1 MTTELFYRDTFIGSF
16 PNHQAAVHHYVDEL
30 FVNGVDVFCKDVV
43 LHSEDSYCQIRS
55 QFKGTRKHNDF
66 MVSSRFGGILFD
78 YFKPTYSGPSNMA
91 RVTKAVRIRK
101 EVLTIIAEQFG
112 VKIDTIQDSDTA
124 IALGGD
130 SLDEVECLMCLEE
143 HFEHE
148 ISEEEADAWK
158 NVGDC
163 IKFFTNGFKND
174 EPVETAPVVKELDVP
189 CMSAFGH
196 RAETGFKQ
204 AKYAFSVAVRKQL
217 TKVGDAEQ
225 KATDKALAGVEKLIK
240 LTTTIAAENKQ
251 EKAAPKVAV
260 KQPLLRSI
268 HYYLVRKARGVCE
281 VVAGPFGFRGQSQ
294 SATRTYLMQ
303 NTSVDP
309 RTVHVIMGRQLN
321 SGKFTVAK
329 SLRLPVISAAAQQRI
344 KPKVTAAQIASRKAN
359 QAAVNARR
367 AVIRADR
374 LVRHACDF
382 VASKLY
388 VVDNKRNR
396 VVAGPYSK
404 HKEASTLAS
413 GQKHLIVLTG
423 SQCRNEELKYVLG
436 FKPLVQP
443 RVTANM
449 FAVGVTIMV
458 AAVRA
463 KITTYDT
470 KTKTVGTNLGT
481 VHSTASFTLNFP
493 KAVLAVA

>member
-16 PNHQAAVHHYVDEL
+16 PNYQAAVHHYVDEL

-55 QFKGTRKHNDF
+55 QFKGTRKANDF

-158 NVGDC
+158 TVGDC

-174 EPVETAPVVKELDVP
+174 EPVETVPVVKELDVP

-196 RAETGFKQ
+196 RAEVGFKQ

-240 LTTTIAAENKQ
+240 LTTTIAAENK
-251 EKAAPKVAV
+251 ASPKVVV

-281 VVAGPFGFRGQSQ
+281 VVAGPFGFRDKGR
-294 SATRTYLMQ
+294 SAIRTYLMK
-303 NTSVDP
+303 NATVDP
-309 RTVHVIMGRQLN
+309 RTVHLVMGDQLN
-321 SGKFTVAK
+321 RGKFTVAAGL
-329 SLRLPVISAAAQQRI
+329 SLPLVAASVQQRI
-344 KPKVTAAQIASRKAN
+344 KPKTTPAQSASRKAH
-359 QAAVNARR
+359 QAAVMARR
-367 AVIRADR
+367 AAIRADR
-374 LVRHACDF
+374 LVQQACAF
-382 VASKLY
+382 VPSKLY

-404 HKEASTLAS
+404 HKEASALAS

-423 SQCRNEELKYVLG
+423 TQCRNEDLKYLLG
-436 FKPLVQP
+436 FKPVTAP

-470 KTKTVGTNLGT
+470 KTKTVVTNLGT
-481 VHSTASFTLNFP
+481 VHSTDSFTLNFP
-493 KAVLAVA
+493 KALLAVA